1 MGAHA
6 PKLRFCLIGAGRIG
20 RLHAANLVD
29 HPRAR
34 LASVVD
40 QDGNAAAD
48 LAEAHQATAS
58 TAPLDALAANA
69 IDAVIVAS
77 PSSSHFLY
85 VHEALEAGKPVLCE
99 KPLAS
104 DPEDA
109 RTLAA
114 LSRDSGIAM
123 MTGFNRRFDA
133 NHARLQ
139 ERLARGEIGS
149 PHLVCITSR
158 DPEPPRYEYLANE
171 KGALFTETMVH
182 DLDMARWLLGEEPV
196 RVAAFASNLVE
207 PRFAE
212 LGEVDTA
219 VAILTTASGRMARID
234 NSWGSAYGYDQR
246 IEVFGQGGMLQSGN
260 VQRTTV
266 ELHDQRGPQRDPV
279 PYFFLDRYRESYRT
293 ELDSFI
299 AAVLDRQPVP
309 VSGLDGWRATL
320 LAGCV
325 MEAAKSGR
333 IVEVPPPD

>member
-1 MGAHA
+1 MGDHA
-6 PKLRFCLIGAGRIG
+6 PKVRFCLIGAGRIG
-20 RLHAANLVD
+20 RLHAENVAA

-34 LASVVD
+34 LVSVVD
-40 QDGNAAAD
+40 QDADAATD
-48 LAEAHQATAS
+48 LAEAHGAMAS
-58 TAPLDALAANA
+58 TAPMDALAANA
-69 IDAVIVAS
+69 IDAVIVAA
-77 PSSSHFLY
+77 PSSAHFLY

-114 LSRDSGIAM
+114 LARDSGIPT

-139 ERLARGEIGS
+139 ERLARGEIGA
-149 PHLVCITSR
+149 PEMVCITSR

-196 RVAAFASNLVE
+196 RVAAFAANLVE

-212 LGEVDTA
+212 LNEVDTA

-246 IEVFGQGGMLQSGN
+246 VEVFGRGGMLQSGN

-279 PYFFLDRYRESYRT
+279 PYFFLDRYRDSYRA

-299 AAVLDRQPVP
+299 TAVLREGPVR
-309 VSGLDGWRATL
+309 VTAQDGWRATL
-320 LAGCV
+320 LASCV
-325 MEAAKSGR
+325 MEAAKTGR
-333 IVEVPPPD
+333 VVDVPSA